1 MLRASKGFDNPKSNI
16 SGKNIHKA
24 YMTGKIETPTSWI
37 IDSGASDHITHHKDW
52 LKDIRTNQNNNY
64 VTITNGT
71 SISIKNTNNIRL
83 TDRFNLK
90 DVLNVPSFN
99 CNLIFV
105 SRLLND
111 LTCSIT
117 FYPKTCYI

>member
-1 MLRASKGFDNPKSNI
+1 MLRASKGFDNPKSNM

-37 IDSGASDHITHHKDW
+37 IDSGASDHITPHKDW
-52 LKDIRTNQNNNY
+52 LKDIRTNQNNYY

-83 TDRFNLK
+83 T
-90 DVLNVPSFN
+90 
-99 CNLIFV
+99 
-105 SRLLND
+105 
-111 LTCSIT
+111 
-117 FYPKTCYI
+117 